1 MLMSVFIYIHV
12 CLLMIRRPPKSTRT
26 DTLVPYTPLFR
37 SADERRREEEG
48 RGRGA
53 AHPRQHQIL
62 RRRRRVAERAR
73 REQAGERGEGGEA
86 DEVGAAG
93 PGPGREGDDD
103 RLDGPGQGQ
112 EHDQDEPS
120 LVALANAEG
129 RRAGTRCGVRY

>member
-62 RRRRRVAERAR
+62 RRRRRGAERAR

-86 DEVGAAG
+86 DEV
-93 PGPGREGDDD
+93 D
-103 RLDGPGQGQ
+103 RK
-112 EHDQDEPS
+112 S
-120 LVALANAEG
+120 
-129 RRAGTRCGVRY
+129 TRLNSSH